1 MKTIGLSAIVL
12 LALLGNLAGL
22 GHAEAAVASVAP
34 EAADAEKAF
43 GITLVSLRPTAAGQM
58 LDLRFKVIDPEKAR
72 PVLDKGNKAYLMD
85 AASGKVLPVP
95 VTKAGSMRQTT
106 LKPEAGR
113 VYFMLFSNPGRLV
126 KEGSRVSLVVGD
138 FRKEGIVVDGTGA
151 VPASTGTSPLPK
163 INAGGT
169 P

>member
-1 MKTIGLSAIVL
+1 MRTLRCFAIVGWIL
-12 LALLGNLAGL
+12 LLPLALRSAG
-22 GHAEAAVASVAP
+22 AAADGPPGAI
-34 EAADAEKAF
+34 DAEKAF

-72 PVLDKGNKAYLMD
+72 PILDKGNKAFLTD

-126 KEGSRVSLVVGD
+126 KEGSRVNLVIGR
-138 FRKEGIVVDGTGA
+138 FRKDGIVVDASGA
-151 VPASTGTSPLPK
+151 PPAPQGQAIEKPG
-163 INAGGT
+163 A
-169 P
+169 